1 MVENIRLSFQGIWAH
16 KLRSFLTMLGI
27 IIGIASIISI
37 VSTIK
42 GTNEQIKM
50 NLIGEG
56 DNVVDITLNEG
67 GGIYQMEYQG
77 LPQGV
82 PVLNQEQKQRILDLD
97 QVENVTFYRLREYA
111 DSIFYQNQSM
121 DGGKVL
127 GIDRDYLDTCGY
139 QMIRGRGFTQKD
151 YEKFHKVAL
160 LDETA
165 ANSFFEKGDEI
176 GKTLE
181 IKGEPFTIVGIIKKS
196 DEYEPVINSVEEY
209 YTYYSDDSGM
219 VLIPDTSWPIVYQYD
234 EPQQAAVRTTAPE
247 NMSAVG
253 KKAEE
258 ILNEG
263 INSMSGS
270 VKYKAKDIMEK
281 AKGLQ
286 QISEN
291 TNRQLIWIASISLL
305 VGGIGVMNIMLVSVT
320 ERTGEIGLKKAIG
333 ANKKENSRTVFDG
346 SGSIDKH
353 WRDSWCIGRNNSCKD
368 YLENIAD
375 AACDQFSCRTG
386 SSSLLNCDWTCVW
399 PSSICESC
407 KFKPHRST
415 AKNVTESHCIYEL
428 SVI

>member
-165 ANSFFEKGDEI
+165 ANSSKKGMKL
-176 GKTLE
+176 GK
-181 IKGEPFTIVGIIKKS
+181 
-196 DEYEPVINSVEEY
+196 
-209 YTYYSDDSGM
+209 
-219 VLIPDTSWPIVYQYD
+219 
-234 EPQQAAVRTTAPE
+234 R
-247 NMSAVG
+247 
-253 KKAEE
+253 
-258 ILNEG
+258 
-263 INSMSGS
+263 
-270 VKYKAKDIMEK
+270 
-281 AKGLQ
+281 
-286 QISEN
+286 
-291 TNRQLIWIASISLL
+291 
-305 VGGIGVMNIMLVSVT
+305 
-320 ERTGEIGLKKAIG
+320 LKL
-333 ANKKENSRTVFDG
+333 KENPLRL
-346 SGSIDKH
+346 
-353 WRDSWCIGRNNSCKD
+353 W
-368 YLENIAD
+368 
-375 AACDQFSCRTG
+375 
-386 SSSLLNCDWTCVW
+386 
-399 PSSICESC
+399 
-407 KFKPHRST
+407 
-415 AKNVTESHCIYEL
+415 EL
-428 SVI
+428 